1 MDLKEYQSRALGA
14 FGRWLEELE
23 RARKQTDAV
32 VDAWPEAA
40 GEIPEAV
47 LDFPRKAWERL
58 AQSGGAAASAGPY
71 VGRKDEA
78 GRSIPH
84 VCLKVPTGGGKT
96 LLAAA
101 ALERMR
107 RRTGLVLWITPTREI
122 FRQTR
127 EALRTREHPYRLM
140 LEHASAGKVKIL
152 EKKPGESRLPQ
163 LENLDT
169 ANYLC
174 VLLLMLPAANR
185 RKGRELLLLFRDA
198 GLYPSFFPDRD
209 DLLGDGAL
217 LERCPDLERHDG
229 DGPIKRSLFNVLKIL
244 RPVVILDEAH
254 KAYGKTDASTQEFV
268 GAVNRLDPG
277 MVIELSATPSARVSN
292 LLVDISGVELKDE
305 EMIKHPVQVASIT
318 NAAPSASGPGVGWQP
333 ALDEAA
339 ALLENL
345 DAEARAL
352 EADEGRYIRPIAVVR
367 VERTGKDQRLPDYV
381 HAEDA
386 REHLIANLGVPPDAV
401 RIQSSETHE
410 LEREDLLS
418 PYSPVRWIIT
428 KSALME
434 GWDCPFAYVLVMLDN
449 TQAAVSVTQLVGRV
463 MRMPNARRIG
473 REALDQ
479 CYVFCRN
486 VDVGV
491 AVRQVREGLERE
503 GLTGLGD
510 GVREWRRG
518 AEGAGELQ
526 LIERRERFRNE
537 EIFLPKVLHRTED
550 AKKGESEWE
559 DLSYERHILP
569 EIKWAEI
576 REPDPQSVQ
585 PSAIQIHKG
594 VMDLGG
600 LRPED
605 YTTRDLDLD
614 KTLSVTW
621 FARRLADV
629 VPNPWQAA
637 RLTKAMLARLR
648 AAGASDDAIYDA
660 RAYHAGILREHVI
673 KAADEKAAVAF
684 ERKLR
689 NNEIKFDLRVE
700 APRYRLYESY
710 ELRVPDSFHEF
721 QRKPGQPLQLSLY
734 TPLYEEQF
742 NGLEQ
747 RFARYLDE
755 QAALRWWHRVAA
767 RQRGGYYLRGWR
779 QQRIYPDFIAMGGN
793 GKGGHVF
800 VFETKGGHLDNQ
812 DTEYKGSL
820 FDALQ
825 GAFNDWG
832 EMQVRDGPMKGT
844 FKLVFDGKFEEALA
858 DLPP

>member
-14 FGRWLEELE
+14 FGRWLDELE
-23 RARKQTDAV
+23 RARAEADAAV
-32 VDAWPEAA
+32 GAWPEAA
-40 GEIPEAV
+40 GEIPSSV
-47 LDFPRKAWERL
+47 LDFPRKAWDRL
-58 AQSGGAAASAGPY
+58 AQSGGAALSAGPY
-71 VGRKDEA
+71 MERKDEA
-78 GRSIPH
+78 GRPIPH

-107 RRTGLVLWITPTREI
+107 RQTGLVLWITPTKAI
-122 FRQTR
+122 YGQTR
-127 EALRTREHPYRLM
+127 QALRTREHPYRLM
-140 LEHASAGKVKIL
+140 LEHASAGRVKIL
-152 EKKPGESRLPQ
+152 EKESPLD
-163 LENLDT
+163 NLDT

-174 VLLLMLPAANR
+174 VMLLMYQAASRGKNKEFLR
-185 RKGRELLLLFRDA
+185 MFQDSA
-198 GLYPSFFPDRD
+198 QYPSFFPDRD
-209 DLLGDGAL
+209 DPLGDGAL
-217 LERCPDLERHDG
+217 LERCPDLEPRDRS
-229 DGPIKRSLFNVLKIL
+229 GPILRSLGNVFKIL

-254 KAYGKTDASTQEFV
+254 KAYGKTDASTREFV

-292 LLVDISGVELKDE
+292 LLVDISGVELRDE

-318 NAAPSASGPGVGWQP
+318 NALPSPSDPGVGWQP

-352 EADEGRYIRPIAVVR
+352 EADEGRYVRPIAVVR
-367 VERTGKDQRLPDYV
+367 VERTGKDQRVPDYV

-386 REHLIANLGVPPDAV
+386 RDHLISNLGVPPDAIRV
-401 RIQSSETHE
+401 KSAANDE
-410 LEREDLLS
+410 LGNEDLLS
-418 PYSPVRWIIT
+418 PYSQVRWIIT
-428 KSALME
+428 KAALME

-449 TQAAVSVTQLVGRV
+449 TQASVAITQLMGRV

-491 AVRQVREGLERE
+491 VVRQVREGLERE

-518 AEGAGELQ
+518 GDGAGELQ

-537 EIFLPKVLHRTED
+537 EIFLPRVLHQED
-550 AKKGESEWE
+550 GEWE

-569 EIKWAEI
+569 EVKWANI
-576 REPDPQSVQ
+576 QAPDPQSVQ
-585 PSAIQIHKG
+585 PSAVRLHRG

-605 YTTRDLDLD
+605 YTERDLDLD
-614 KTLSVTW
+614 KTLSVAW

-629 VPNPWQAA
+629 APNPWQAA
-637 RLTKAMLARLR
+637 RLTREMLARLK
-648 AAGASDDAIYDA
+648 AANVSDDAIYDA
-660 RAYHAGILREHVI
+660 RSHYAGILRESVV
-673 KAADEKAAVAF
+673 KAADEQAAAAF

-689 NNEIKFDLRVE
+689 SNAIKFDLQVD

-779 QQRIYPDFIAMGGN
+779 QQRVYPDFIAMGGN

-800 VFETKGGHLDNQ
+800 VFETKGSQLDNP
-812 DTEYKGSL
+812 DTAYKGGL
-820 FDALQ
+820 FESLQ

-844 FKLVFDGKFEEALA
+844 FKLIFDGKFEEALA

>member
-14 FGRWLEELE
+14 FERWLNELE
-23 RARKQTDAV
+23 RARQETDRV
-32 VDAWPEAA
+32 A
-40 GEIPEAV
+40 GVLKSGGEEVPSEI
-47 LDFPRKAWERL
+47 LDYPKKAWEAL
-58 AQSGGAAASAGPY
+58 ARAGGVAVGAGGY
-71 VGRKDEA
+71 VERKDEA
-78 GRSIPH
+78 GRPIPH

-107 RRTGLVLWITPTREI
+107 RRTGLVLWITPTRAI
-122 FRQTR
+122 YRQTR

-140 LEHASAGKVKIL
+140 LEHASAGRVKIL
-152 EKKPGESRLPQ
+152 EKESPLD
-163 LENLDT
+163 NLDT

-174 VLLLMLPAANR
+174 VMLLMYQAASRGKNKEFLR
-185 RKGRELLLLFRDA
+185 MFQDSA
-198 GLYPSFFPDRD
+198 QYPSFFPDRD

-217 LERCPDLERHDG
+217 LERCPDLEPRDRN
-229 DGPIKRSLFNVLKIL
+229 GPILRSLGNVFKIL

-318 NAAPSASGPGVGWQP
+318 NAAPSVSAPGVGWQP

-339 ALLENL
+339 ALLEHL

-367 VERTGKDQRLPDYV
+367 VERTGKDQRVPDYV

-386 REHLIANLGVPPDAV
+386 RDHLIANLGVPPDAI

-449 TQAAVSVTQLVGRV
+449 TKAAVSVTQLVGRV
-463 MRMPNARRIG
+463 MRMPNARRVR

-537 EIFLPKVLHRTED
+537 EIFLPRVLHQED
-550 AKKGESEWE
+550 GEWE
-559 DLSYERHILP
+559 ELSYEQHILP
-569 EIKWAEI
+569 EIKWAGIEA
-576 REPDPQSVQ
+576 PDPQSVQ
-585 PSAIQIHKG
+585 PSAVRLHRG

-600 LRPED
+600 LRPEG
-605 YTTRDLDLD
+605 YTERDLDLD

-637 RLTKAMLARLR
+637 RLTKGMLALLR
-648 AAGASDDAIYDA
+648 AAGVSDDAIYDA
-660 RAYHAGILREHVI
+660 RAYYAGILRKHVI
-673 KAADEKAAVAF
+673 KAADEQAAAAF

-800 VFETKGGHLDNQ
+800 VFETKGGQLDNN

-820 FDALQ
+820 FEALQ

-844 FKLVFDGKFEEALA
+844 FKLIFDGKFEEALA

>member
-1 MDLKEYQSRALGA
+1 MDLKEYQSRALSA
-14 FGRWLEELE
+14 FERWLQALEQAREETE
-23 RARKQTDAV
+23 AAV
-32 VDAWPEAA
+32 AAWPDAA
-40 GEIPEAV
+40 GEIPESV
-47 LDFPRKAWERL
+47 RDFPRKAWERL
-58 AQSGGAAASAGPY
+58 AQSGEVARSAVPY
-71 VGRKDEA
+71 VGRTDPA
-78 GRSIPH
+78 GRPIPH
-84 VCLKVPTGGGKT
+84 VCFKVPTGGGKT

-101 ALERMR
+101 ALDRMR
-107 RRTGLVLWITPTREI
+107 RQTGLVLWITPTKAIYE
-122 FRQTR
+122 QTR
-127 EALRTREHPYRLM
+127 RALRTREHPYRLM
-140 LEHASAGKVKIL
+140 LEHASAGRVKIL
-152 EKKPGESRLPQ
+152 EKESRLD
-163 LENLDT
+163 NLDT
-169 ANYLC
+169 VNYLC
-174 VLLLMLPAANR
+174 VMLLMYQATNWSKNKEFQR
-185 RKGRELLLLFRDA
+185 MFRDSA
-198 GLYPSFFPDRD
+198 RYPSFFPDRD

-217 LERCPDLERHDG
+217 LERCPDLERDE
-229 DGPIKRSLFNVLKIL
+229 DGPIKRSLGNVFKIL

-254 KAYGKTDASTQEFV
+254 KAYGKTDASSQDFV
-268 GAVNRLDPG
+268 GKINRLDPG
-277 MVIELSATPSARVSN
+277 IVIELSATPSARVSN
-292 LLVDISGVELKDE
+292 LLVDISGLELKDE

-318 NAAPSASGPGVGWQP
+318 NAAPPASGLGVGWQP

-367 VERTGKDQRLPDYV
+367 VERTGKDQRVPDYV

-386 REHLIANLGVPPDAV
+386 REHLITNLGVPPEAIRV
-401 RIQSSETHE
+401 KSSANDE
-410 LEREDLLS
+410 LGREDLLS

-428 KSALME
+428 KAALME

-449 TQAAVSVTQLVGRV
+449 TQASVAITQLMGRV
-463 MRMPNARRIG
+463 MRMPHARRVG

-491 AVRQVREGLERE
+491 VVRQVREGLERE

-510 GVREWRRG
+510 DVRQWTRG
-518 AEGAGELQ
+518 AQGAGELQ
-526 LIERRERFRNE
+526 VIGRREKFRGE
-537 EIFLPKVLHRTED
+537 EIFLPRVLHQED
-550 AKKGESEWE
+550 GEWE

-569 EIKWAEI
+569 EVAWASI
-576 REPDPQSVQ
+576 HAPDPQSIQ
-585 PSAIQIHKG
+585 PSAARLHKA

-600 LRPED
+600 PRPED
-605 YTTRDLDLD
+605 YTSRDLDLD

-637 RLTKAMLARLR
+637 RLTKEMLGRLR
-648 AAGASDDAIYDA
+648 AANVDDDTIYDA
-660 RAYHAGILREHVI
+660 RSHYASRLREHVLRETDRQAS
-673 KAADEKAAVAF
+673 AAF
-684 ERKLR
+684 GRKLR
-689 NNEIKFDLRVE
+689 DGAIKFDLQVD

-710 ELRVPDSFHEF
+710 ELRVPDSYHDL
-721 QRKPGQPLQLSLY
+721 RRRPGQPLQLSLY

-742 NGLEQ
+742 NDLER

-755 QAALRWWHRVAA
+755 RAALRWWHRVAA

-779 QQRIYPDFIAMGGN
+779 QQRIYPDFIAMSGN

-800 VFETKGGHLDNQ
+800 VFETKGDQLDNC
-812 DTEYKGSL
+812 DTKYKGGV
-820 FDALQ
+820 FEALQ

-832 EMQVRDGPMKGT
+832 KMQVHNGPMKGT
-844 FKLVFDGKFEEALA
+844 FRLVFDGKFEEALA

>member
-1 MDLKEYQSRALGA
+1 MDLKEYQSRALEA
-14 FGRWLEELE
+14 FERWLEALDK
-23 RARKQTDAV
+23 ARTDAEA
-32 VDAWPEAA
+32 DADALMAA
-40 GEIPEAV
+40 GRPVPFEIR
-47 LDFPRKAWERL
+47 DYPRKAWTQL
-58 AQSGGAAASAGPY
+58 AESGEVAWSAGPH
-71 VGRKDEA
+71 A
-78 GRSIPH
+78 GRTDGAGRPIPH

-107 RRTGLVLWITPTREI
+107 RQTGLVLWITPTRAIYE
-122 FRQTR
+122 QTR
-127 EALRTREHPYRLM
+127 RALRTREHPYRLM
-140 LEHASAGKVKIL
+140 LEHASAGRVKIL
-152 EKKPGESRLPQ
+152 EKESRLD
-163 LENLDT
+163 NLDT

-174 VLLLMLPAANR
+174 VMLLMYQAASR
-185 RKGRELLLLFRDA
+185 SDKEFLRMFRDS
-198 GLYPSFFPDRD
+198 GRYPSFFPDRD
-209 DLLGDGAL
+209 DALGDGEL
-217 LERCPDLERHDG
+217 LERCPDLERLG
-229 DGPIKRSLFNVLKIL
+229 GNGPILRSLGNVFKIL

-254 KAYGKTDASTQEFV
+254 KAYGKTDASSQEFV
-268 GAVNRLDPG
+268 GKINRLDPG

-292 LLVDISGVELKDE
+292 LLADVSGLDLKDE

-318 NAAPSASGPGVGWQP
+318 SAATSDSEHGVGWRP

-367 VERTGKDQRLPDYV
+367 VERTGKDQRVPDYV

-386 REHLIANLGVPPDAV
+386 REHLIANLGVSPDAV
-401 RIQSSETHE
+401 RVKSAANDE
-410 LEREDLLS
+410 LGREDLLS

-428 KSALME
+428 KAALME

-449 TQAAVSVTQLVGRV
+449 TRAQVAVTQLVGRV
-463 MRMPNARRIG
+463 MRMPDARRVG
-473 REALDQ
+473 REALDSA
-479 CYVFCRN
+479 YVFCSN

-491 AVRQVREGLERE
+491 VVQQVREGLERE

-510 GVREWRRG
+510 GVREWG
-518 AEGAGELQ
+518 APARAEWQ
-526 LIERRERFRNE
+526 TIERRAPFRNE
-537 EIFLPKVLHRTED
+537 EIFLPKVLHKED
-550 AKKGESEWE
+550 GEWL

-569 EIKWAEI
+569 EVAWADI
-576 REPDPQSVQ
+576 HAPDPQSVQ
-585 PSAIQIHKG
+585 PSAIQLQRG

-600 LRPED
+600 PRPEA
-605 YTTRDLDLD
+605 YTSRDLDLD

-637 RLTKAMLARLR
+637 RLTKEMLARLR
-648 AAGASDDAIYDA
+648 AAGVSDDAIYDGRSHYA
-660 RAYHAGILREHVI
+660 RTLRERVI
-673 KAADEKAAVAF
+673 GEADKQASAAF

-689 NNEIKFDLRVE
+689 GGAVNFALEVD

-710 ELRVPDSFHEF
+710 ELRVPDDYHEL
-721 QRKPGQPLQLSLY
+721 QRRPGQPLQLSLY
-734 TPLYEEQF
+734 APLYEEQF
-742 NGLEQ
+742 NDLEK

-779 QQRIYPDFIAMGGN
+779 QKRIYPDFIAMGGS
-793 GKGGHVF
+793 GKGGQVF
-800 VFETKGGHLDNQ
+800 VFETKGSQLDNA
-812 DTEYKGSL
+812 DTEYKGSV
-820 FDALQ
+820 FEALQ

-832 EMQVRDGPMKGT
+832 KMQVRNGPMKGT
-844 FKLVFDGKFEEALA
+844 FRLVFDGKFEAALA
-858 DLPP
+858 DPPP